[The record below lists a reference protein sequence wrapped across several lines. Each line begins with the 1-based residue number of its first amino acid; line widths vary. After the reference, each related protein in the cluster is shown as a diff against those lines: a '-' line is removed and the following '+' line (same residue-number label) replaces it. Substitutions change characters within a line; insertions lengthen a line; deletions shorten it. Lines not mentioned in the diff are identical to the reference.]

1 METKTE
7 DYRNELFYQPKNGYD
22 RIDTE
27 ERLVMEQ
34 YAEEYKKFLNEART
48 EREAVKL
55 AVEMAEA
62 QGFVPY
68 ERGMEMAPGTKIYFN
83 NRGKSLILAVITGGF
98 SNGGNSGRD
107 YSTNWSGGVDGGDI
121 ASRITGNITGIDW
134 ALVGGIMAIAAVF
147 AVAVIAIA
155 VIVSIFVLNPIEVGC
170 RRYFIEAAYGEV
182 TMKNISVLVM
192 AFKDGKYGNIVK
204 TMFLKGLYQFLWSL
218 LLIVPGIVKSYE
230 YRMIPYILAENPDVT
245 TEEAVSYTHLTL
257 PTICVPPVK
266 RDDGRRKV
274 GNICAGSFLHRM
286 GSCGWYY
293 MWNCRYFLG
302 KSLCEYD
309 RNSALRD
316 IKAKSNRRLL

>member
-1 METKTE
+1 MWT
-7 DYRNELFYQPKNGYD
+7 RSELKEKAKAYVKRSYWP
-22 RIDTE
+22 
-27 ERLVMEQ
+27 LV
-34 YAEEYKKFLNEART
+34 L
-48 EREAVKL
+48 V
-55 AVEMAEA
+55 
-62 QGFVPY
+62 
-68 ERGMEMAPGTKIYFN
+68 
-83 NRGKSLILAVITGGF
+83 SLILAVITGGF

-107 YSTNWSGGVDGGDI
+107 YSTDWSGGVDGGDI

-230 YRMIPYILAENPDVT
+230 YRMIQKI
-245 TEEAVSYTHLTL
+245 
-257 PTICVPPVK
+257 
-266 RDDGRRKV
+266 
-274 GNICAGSFLHRM
+274 RM
-286 GSCGWYY
+286 
-293 MWNCRYFLG
+293 
-302 KSLCEYD
+302 
-309 RNSALRD
+309 
-316 IKAKSNRRLL
+316 

>member
-1 METKTE
+1 MWT
-7 DYRNELFYQPKNGYD
+7 RSELKEKAKAYVKRSYWP
-22 RIDTE
+22 
-27 ERLVMEQ
+27 LV
-34 YAEEYKKFLNEART
+34 L
-48 EREAVKL
+48 V
-55 AVEMAEA
+55 
-62 QGFVPY
+62 
-68 ERGMEMAPGTKIYFN
+68 
-83 NRGKSLILAVITGGF
+83 SLILAVITGGF

-107 YSTNWSGGVDGGDI
+107 YSTDWSGGVDGGDI

-218 LLIVPGIVKSYE
+218 LLVVPGIVKSYE

-245 TEEAVSYTHLTL
+245 TEEAFRLSKEMMDGEKWETFVLDLSFIGWALVAGITCGIAGIFWVNPYVNMTGTALYETL
-257 PTICVPPVK
+257 K
-266 RDDGRRKV
+266 RRATVDYYDKTLGGYQNIYGNPGAYMDQAPQDCYEDGD
-274 GNICAGSFLHRM
+274 I
-286 GSCGWYY
+286 
-293 MWNCRYFLG
+293 
-302 KSLCEYD
+302 
-309 RNSALRD
+309 RD
-316 IKAKSNRRLL
+316 L

>member
-1 METKTE
+1 MWT
-7 DYRNELFYQPKNGYD
+7 RSELKEKAKAYVKRSYWP
-22 RIDTE
+22 
-27 ERLVMEQ
+27 LV
-34 YAEEYKKFLNEART
+34 L
-48 EREAVKL
+48 V
-55 AVEMAEA
+55 
-62 QGFVPY
+62 
-68 ERGMEMAPGTKIYFN
+68 
-83 NRGKSLILAVITGGF
+83 SLILAVITGGF

-107 YSTNWSGGVDGGDI
+107 YSTDWSGGVDGGDI

-192 AFKDGKYGNIVK
+192 SFKDGKYGNIVK

-245 TEEAVSYTHLTL
+245 TEEAFRLS
-257 PTICVPPVK
+257 K
-266 RDDGRRKV
+266 EMMDGEKWETFVLDLSFIGWALVAGITCGIAGILRFKKNGKYRR
-274 GNICAGSFLHRM
+274 
-286 GSCGWYY
+286 W
-293 MWNCRYFLG
+293 
-302 KSLCEYD
+302 
-309 RNSALRD
+309 LRATE
-316 IKAKSNRRLL
+316 K